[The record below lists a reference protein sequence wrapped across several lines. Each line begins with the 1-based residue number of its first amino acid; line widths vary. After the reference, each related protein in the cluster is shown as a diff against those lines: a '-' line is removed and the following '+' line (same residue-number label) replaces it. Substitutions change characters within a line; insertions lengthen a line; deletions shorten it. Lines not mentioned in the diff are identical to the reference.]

1 LHFIL
6 LKEIIFWENWVKF
19 IPGIHDCDSPDDI
32 SKWESVR
39 KGLCCICCESNI
51 DSLLYRYH
59 PFSVLLCV
67 PSLHLI
73 IIITQ
78 YHFTFFVDVGTCAH
92 AQNVPMTCFRIEGI
106 AQCVKP
112 LSWRSYVLILYYNID
127 FTIKVILNNI
137 QDSNKLYL
145 LVVSR
150 YFFLFFI
157 LLLWSLYLYQVHQKN
172 TWCHFFGP
180 YNSYMNTNCML
191 FYSSFKL
198 PFNLREQQ
206 WSCPFFIFGW
216 LNGVLYL

>member
-1 LHFIL
+1 LQFLFTFYQVCIL
-6 LKEIIFWENWVKF
+6 SYLREIIFLENWVKF
-19 IPGIHDCDSPDDI
+19 IPGIHDCDSPEDI

-150 YFFLFFI
+150 YFFRFLFCYCDHCI
-157 LLLWSLYLYQVHQKN
+157 YVKYTKRTHDA
-172 TWCHFFGP
+172 
-180 YNSYMNTNCML
+180 
-191 FYSSFKL
+191 
-198 PFNLREQQ
+198 
-206 WSCPFFIFGW
+206 IFW
-216 LNGVLYL
+216 AI